1 MTNLN
6 LSLAQPKQLAV
17 IHTMLAGTF
26 LSRAGYFMVWPYLSV
41 ELYRQFQLSALQIGA
56 IFFMTLATGTL
67 IGVFVS
73 YYSDK
78 LGRERSL
85 IASLFLSIIGFA
97 SMAYSD
103 CAAEFV
109 GSMLLISTGRAC
121 TESFSKAM
129 IGDYLTDF
137 RQREQYQYIRYYVVN
152 IGSAL
157 GPLAGTYALASPVI
171 NVFFASSVIY
181 LIYALALI
189 FILKGLKE
197 REISHKK
204 KIPSFANSVSKIFLQ
219 TQFSKLIICYF
230 IVMFVYTSFDSP
242 LIQLLTRLKFPDLN
256 YAISVIFLVNA
267 ITVIVFQYPVLF
279 LLKRW
284 SIKGKVIL
292 GITLISLSQLL
303 FLTVYSGSLG
313 LLAFSV
319 FVLSIGE
326 LITMPA
332 FSVEVDRLAPAEL
345 RGTSF
350 GLINLTSLGTALCPL
365 FCGFFIDAGLG
376 YLMFATLF
384 ILGVISI
391 SIYASVGQRKSAIK

>member
-121 TESFSKAM
+121 TESFSQAM

-197 REISHKK
+197 REISHK
-204 KIPSFANSVSKIFLQ
+204 
-219 TQFSKLIICYF
+219 
-230 IVMFVYTSFDSP
+230 
-242 LIQLLTRLKFPDLN
+242 
-256 YAISVIFLVNA
+256 
-267 ITVIVFQYPVLF
+267 
-279 LLKRW
+279 
-284 SIKGKVIL
+284 
-292 GITLISLSQLL
+292 
-303 FLTVYSGSLG
+303 
-313 LLAFSV
+313 
-319 FVLSIGE
+319 
-326 LITMPA
+326 
-332 FSVEVDRLAPAEL
+332 
-345 RGTSF
+345 
-350 GLINLTSLGTALCPL
+350 
-365 FCGFFIDAGLG
+365 
-376 YLMFATLF
+376 
-384 ILGVISI
+384 
-391 SIYASVGQRKSAIK
+391 